1 MEDALR
7 GQPWTEE
14 TIAEAMEALA
24 RDFTPLSD
32 MRASSRY
39 RMTAAR
45 NMLRRYHLET
55 MLPLE
60 KTRLVGVGAGL

>member
-1 MEDALR
+1 
-7 GQPWTEE
+7 
-14 TIAEAMEALA
+14 
-24 RDFTPLSD
+24 
-32 MRASSRY
+32 
-39 RMTAAR
+39 MTAAR